1 LTVLQCQLNSS
12 TDCTNVQSTK
22 VCFMECDAAAALPG
36 TASASGSAHAH
47 VHLKPTAAVGKES
60 HKETDRAF
68 AFGPDPAA
76 LQPLIIE
83 ICAILAEVKRRLR
96 MFAAS
101 VALSGAVSPAKPIA
115 AQQSA
120 TDTAA
125 LSADCAF

>member
-1 LTVLQCQLNSS
+1 
-12 TDCTNVQSTK
+12 
-22 VCFMECDAAAALPG
+22 MECDAAAALPG

-101 VALSGAVSPAKPIA
+101 VALSGAVSPRSQSPPNNLRQTRLALPAGLRGIDGTARHWTARHWIA
-115 AQQSA
+115 Y
-120 TDTAA
+120 
-125 LSADCAF
+125 SAD

>member
-1 LTVLQCQLNSS
+1 
-12 TDCTNVQSTK
+12 
-22 VCFMECDAAAALPG
+22 MECDAAAALPG

-125 LSADCAF
+125 LSAGCAF